1 MPPAH
6 ASGPAARPAQAH
18 FSGIEPRPMSV
29 PAVLL
34 PVFVQIG
41 LTFFFLFWMARS
53 RLAAIERGETKVR
66 DIALGQRAW
75 PERVTQVANTFHN
88 QLELPI
94 LFYVLVAF
102 ALITRKAD
110 LIFVVMTWMFVA
122 TRLAHAYVY
131 ATTNQVR
138 QRFRVFAVGVAILL
152 LMWIIFALRIL
163 FAGMPG

>member
-1 MPPAH
+1 
-6 ASGPAARPAQAH
+6 
-18 FSGIEPRPMSV
+18 MSI

-34 PVFVQIG
+34 PVFVQVG
-41 LTFFFLFWMARS
+41 LTFFFLFWMARE
-53 RLAAIERGETKVR
+53 RLAAIKGGEVKVR
-66 DIALGQRAW
+66 DIALRQQAW

-110 LIFVVMTWMFVA
+110 FLFVVMSWMFVA
-122 TRLAHAYVY
+122 TRLFHAYVY
-131 ATTNQVR
+131 ATTNRIQY
-138 QRFRVFAVGVAILL
+138 RFQVFAVGALILL
-152 LMWIIFALRIL
+152 VMWIVFALRIL

>member
-1 MPPAH
+1 
-6 ASGPAARPAQAH
+6 
-18 FSGIEPRPMSV
+18 MSV

-110 LIFVVMTWMFVA
+110 LIFVVMSWMLIPA
-122 TRLAHAYVY
+122 SMSARNIREA
-131 ATTNQVR
+131 
-138 QRFRVFAVGVAILL
+138 
-152 LMWIIFALRIL
+152 
-163 FAGMPG
+163 